1 MKFYRYLYG
10 TNRMDSYGEIQ
21 RSKYLDGFLFDRN
34 ITDQSDMVIH
44 NARDLFSGF
53 SVMPGYEKYAKTER
67 PTAIRYAP
75 LYYDG
80 LLRRSDIEPI
90 YAFGVSAEENRGS
103 EGKWAGP
110 STNRQTI
117 FTQIDF
123 FSAEQAMKEGVYTH
137 LDVLFGIRPMTDEDV
152 RKVRQGEAR
161 VDEMYAIDQVLPVL
175 NTVDRNHVLAAVNAL
190 YQGKCIAFVLEECVP
205 FNRRAKELLLN
216 VYSLLQPM
224 DAYRTG
230 YSVYQN
236 PKTIVNIMS
245 QWSVKVFVVPGE
257 RNPENG
263 IDPTHEIPAGVVIV
277 DMRKPCDSEDT
288 PLWKTLETWLEVP
301 WKQRLMAMAS
311 VMKGDNMLLARSD
324 EKENAFWRNEF
335 LIRSEVFF
343 QGVNKLTNWARHA
356 DLSGMSTLEDVYA
369 EYAENIQPWIAVP
382 GATDVFRG
390 ALDKEAQRRNNER
403 RSGKRVTPL
412 DISKLTADAYAD
424 LMLNEDSAREQELEK
439 LYQFGMELTAPDPR
453 TTWRRCASHQESIR
467 QEQVEKAVSQIKDEY
482 EERIT
487 GLEAKKAE
495 YSRVKAELKLS
506 EDADDTTIK
515 ELIANTISTLTNSIE
530 KLKKSEAE
538 LTDKNEILDSHI
550 ASLYP
555 DDTPGEDHA
564 ARIAELLVA
573 EAIIRK
579 CRQQLNLTKSGNQ
592 EVADRIGMLLDSEQ
606 KLQTCIE
613 TLNIPEGFN
622 QDLVN
627 RIQELLNAENLVNK
641 CCEALNTDKKRIQ
654 DPVDEIEALKTK
666 VKTQTT
672 RITTLNGL
680 ISHLGTLANQE
691 DAEITKRIDLLLKM
705 EKAYLDCRDEVM
717 TPDNPEPD
725 LVREVRALIA
735 QNRKLEGQKAS
746 CNQYLA
752 QLSIDHQDMPEQR
765 IQKLLDAEKTVKECC
780 SKLNV
785 ADSDPYSKLEEKV
798 ETLRK
803 RSKHLKE
810 CAEEFGLDSKHM
822 YETKESIIAVLDEKQ
837 KARNQLALCGNDYK
851 KGKLYDGIAKLAD
864 ERELLVELI
873 EQVDKWTEDNTAPS
887 TEWRRGM
894 KHTVPEKKYVPVD
907 WSFKARVTRFF
918 TEFKK
923 TWIVKKSHIILSFV
937 AGILAALVIVGGIN
951 VLISFFKPDPPLP
964 PVPET
969 TAPYIDP
976 NVDPSNDPNSD
987 PSNDQSSDSSND
999 PNSDPNGDPSNDQSS
1014 DSSNDPSSDQ
1024 TSDVSN
1030 SWLTP
1035 EMINELKKNGKIVTL
1050 IEGGLDS
1057 FEETYGQVPL
1067 ALFSDKKADDGKKI
1081 PNCYVLAMTGV
1092 PEITDSIYAYLTY
1105 GDRCIAV
1112 KHSSCT
1118 DHSLLLAVQLMTQ
1131 IVDFDNLNHNDVKV
1145 YVRLDKAEKDG
1156 TFAAIQEPLRLN
1168 VESTNKW
1175 LWEVT
1180 NCYTGNDTMNYGGT
1194 ANMKYRPLLVLEGEG
1209 WYMAYSDADKI
1220 NTDADE
1226 RDALKKMYES
1236 NCAGWAE
1243 FWYFYETKAVE

>member
-34 ITDQSDMVIH
+34 ITDQSDIAIH

-53 SVMPGYEKYAKTER
+53 SVMPGYEKYAKAER

-123 FSAEQAMKEGVYTH
+123 FSAEQAMKEGEYTH

-152 RKVRQGEAR
+152 RKVRHGEAR

-175 NTVDRNHVLAAVNAL
+175 NTVDQNHVLAAANAL
-190 YQGKCIAFVLEECVP
+190 YQGKCVAFVLEEGVP

-216 VYSLLQPM
+216 VYSLLQPV

-230 YSVYQN
+230 YSIYQN
-236 PKTIVNIMS
+236 PKTIAKVMS

-257 RNPENG
+257 RNPEAG
-263 IDPTHEIPAGVVIV
+263 IDPTHEIPADVVIV
-277 DMRKPCDSEDT
+277 DMRKPCDSENT
-288 PLWKTLETWLEVP
+288 PLWKALEAWLEVP
-301 WKQRLMAMAS
+301 WKQRLLAMAS

-335 LIRSEVFF
+335 LARSKVFF
-343 QGVNKLTNWARHA
+343 QGVNELTNWARCA
-356 DLSGMSTLEDVYA
+356 DLSGLNTLEDIYV

-382 GATDVFRG
+382 GAADVFRS

-403 RSGKRVTPL
+403 RSGKRVTLL
-412 DISKLTADAYAD
+412 DVSKLTADAYAD
-424 LMLNEDSAREQELEK
+424 LMLNEDSAQEQELES
-439 LYQFGMELTAPDPR
+439 LYQFGKELTAPDPR
-453 TTWRRCASHQESIR
+453 TTWRRCASHQDSIR
-467 QEQVEKAVSQIKDEY
+467 KEQVDNAVSQIKEKY

-487 GLEAKKAE
+487 GLEAKNEE
-495 YSRVKAELKLS
+495 YSRVKADLKLS

-515 ELIANTISTLTNSIE
+515 ELIAKTIKALNNNIETLKQS
-530 KLKKSEAE
+530 KAE
-538 LTDKNEILDSHI
+538 LTDKNEILDSYI

-555 DDTPGEDHA
+555 DGIPGEDHA

-573 EAIIRK
+573 EVVIRK
-579 CRQQLNLTKSGNQ
+579 CCQQLNLTESGNQ
-592 EVADRIGMLLDSEQ
+592 EVADRIGMLLDSER

-622 QDLVN
+622 QNPVI
-627 RIQELLNAENLVNK
+627 RIQDLLNAENLVNK
-641 CCEALNTDKKRIQ
+641 CCEALSTDKKRIQ
-654 DPVDEIEALKTK
+654 DPVDEIKALKTK

-680 ISHLGTLANQE
+680 ISQLGISANQK
-691 DAEITKRIDLLLKM
+691 DAEITKRINLLLEM
-705 EKAYLDCRDEVM
+705 EKAYLDCRDKVM

-725 LVREVRALIA
+725 LVREIKSLIEQKA
-735 QNRKLEGQKAS
+735 KLEGQKAI
-746 CNQYLA
+746 CDQYLA
-752 QLSIDHQDMPEQR
+752 QLSIDLQDMPEQR

-803 RSKHLKE
+803 RSKYLKE
-810 CAEEFGLDSKHM
+810 CAEEFGLDSKRM
-822 YETKESIIAVLDEKQ
+822 YETKERIIAVLDEKQ
-837 KARNQLALCGNDYK
+837 KARNQLELCGNNYK
-851 KGKLYDGIAKLAD
+851 EGKLYDGIAKLAD

-887 TEWRRGM
+887 TEWRKGM
-894 KHTVPEKKYVPVD
+894 KHTVPEKKPMPVD
-907 WSFKARVTRFF
+907 LSFKARVTRFF

-969 TAPYIDP
+969 TTPYIDP
-976 NVDPSNDPNSD
+976 NVDPSNDPNNDQSSDPNNDPNNDPDSD
-987 PSNDQSSDSSND
+987 PSNDQSSDSRND
-999 PNSDPNGDPSNDQSS
+999 PDSN
-1014 DSSNDPSSDQ
+1014 PSSDQ

-1030 SWLTP
+1030 SWITP
-1035 EMINELKKNGKIVTL
+1035 EMINELKNNGKIVTL

-1092 PEITDSIYAYLTY
+1092 PKITDSLYAYLTY

-1118 DHSLLLAVQLMTQ
+1118 DHSLMLAIRLMTR
-1131 IVDFDNLNHNDVKV
+1131 IIELDNLNHDYVRV
-1145 YVRLDKAEKDG
+1145 FVRLDKNDENEPLVE
-1156 TFAAIQEPLRLN
+1156 IQEPLRSN
-1168 VESTNKW
+1168 VESANRW

-1180 NCYTGNDTMNYGGT
+1180 NCYTGNDTKKYSGT
-1194 ANMKYRPLLVLEGEG
+1194 DNMRYRPLLVLEGEG
-1209 WYMAYSDADKI
+1209 WYMAYSDADQI
-1220 NTDADE
+1220 NNDVSEQDT
-1226 RDALKKMYES
+1226 LKKLYGL
-1236 NCAGWAE
+1236 NCASWDE
-1243 FWYFYETKAVE
+1243 FWYFFETKATE